1 MIVMDGVIRLTLISR
16 TYCHLCEDMAEAVTP
31 LLDEYGIEMEV
42 VDVDGDPE
50 LEARFGEFVPV
61 LLAGNTEL
69 SRFRL
74 DISKLRDYLGEI
86 R

>member
-1 MIVMDGVIRLTLISR
+1 
-16 TYCHLCEDMAEAVTP
+16 MAVAMTP
-31 LLDEYGIEMEV
+31 LLDEYGIEMEI
-42 VDVDGDPE
+42 VDVDSDPA

-61 LLAGNTEL
+61 LLSGNTEL

-74 DISKLRDYLGEI
+74 DISKVRDYLGEI

>member
-1 MIVMDGVIRLTLISR
+1 MSGVPRLTLISR
-16 TYCHLCEDMAEAVTP
+16 TYCHLCEDMAVAMNP
-31 LLDEYGIEMEV
+31 LLDEYGIEMEI
-42 VDVDGDPE
+42 VDVDSDPA

-61 LLAGNTEL
+61 LLSGNTEL

-74 DISKLRDYLGEI
+74 DISKVRDYLGEI

>member
-1 MIVMDGVIRLTLISR
+1 MGSVLKLTLISR
-16 TYCHLCEDMAEAVTP
+16 TYCHLCEDMVVAMTP
-31 LLDEYGIEMEV
+31 LLDEYGIEMEI
-42 VDVDGDPE
+42 VDVDSDTA

-61 LLAGNTEL
+61 LLSGNTEL

-74 DISKLRDYLGEI
+74 DISKVRDYLGEI

>member
-1 MIVMDGVIRLTLISR
+1 MGCVLKLTLISR
-16 TYCHLCEDMAEAVTP
+16 TYCHLCEDMAVAMTP
-31 LLDEYGIEMEV
+31 LLDEYGVEMEV
-42 VDVDGDPE
+42 VDVDSDPA

-61 LLAGNTEL
+61 LLSGNTEL

-74 DISKLRDYLGEI
+74 DISKVRDYLGEI